1 MVTSQHP
8 NTGTGSNSSNGSSRN
23 KGVGHDKKA
32 FYGLL
37 LLLGLAMVV
46 IFMQQTNLRN
56 LQQNYQNHHHESTS
70 HNTSDASSSA
80 LQRSVQN
87 DTSSGKIVKKK
98 KLPDWRIAMDCSIWD
113 FHCVTTR
120 QKSGVYEAYPFPYT
134 RKYDHEHLFKWE
146 QMDKVPVEWQQELA
160 DINTTLSFPPPRT
173 VEYTYKEQVSESELQ
188 KCLQSAQDLSWK
200 EQIRSLIQG
209 PNKQLDASKNDLN
222 LLAFTISDYKY
233 AKDMMHDFFQM
244 NDNIVGLPGA
254 LFMVAIDHE
263 TLEMACRYNYP
274 VVAWTS
280 AVPRKT
286 IDTEREDLKHSVA
299 NTKFEV
305 SSALV
310 EMDQDFFFY
319 EMDVWFLQ
327 SPMPILALFHDDIL
341 FSSHQYCPKCVNIGV
356 YLVHANAATKEYFKV
371 AIQLAQECP
380 DTHDQFV
387 MAQILHMVNMGE
399 KFGYSNQWK
408 PAPPDY
414 IPKFEHPVK
423 HGFFSSH
430 EIAAAERPYTSQ
442 MAIAIHP
449 LRDAPLKSP
458 HGKKI
463 LAKEMGAWY
472 GFEGPPGALQ
482 AGTAAGYYHRQGR
495 ARRYLMMD
503 GHILNGYSNVINW
516 EFDGNEAGI
525 FKHYAN
531 LFWTVAALVALAR
544 RTGRIWILPPVG
556 EERGIH
562 FLWSLLDLE
571 SVEELG
577 VDYRETTFF
586 NNQKSWIRPH
596 DTPFDTVAR
605 SALGSFDK
613 DQTMFAQYN
622 DVHDDPVTRAW
633 KFGTDQVDSIDAWWA
648 LHTTIPQVDGAE
660 ALLVNTHFLNL
671 FYHRRIEKRLRNG
684 LQNMSPH
691 PSAGRGRAEYDIAG
705 VFSKLRWCPKGKDYF
720 GNIVGAFQASDD
732 CYGRGETIDWVGR
745 L

>member
-8 NTGTGSNSSNGSSRN
+8 NTVGSNGSNGSSRSN
-23 KGVGHDKKA
+23 GVGHDKKA
-32 FYGLL
+32 FYGLM

-46 IFMQQTNLRN
+46 IFMQQTNLKN
-56 LQQNYQNHHHESTS
+56 LQQDHQNHHHESNHKT
-70 HNTSDASSSA
+70 NDASSSP
-80 LQRSVQN
+80 LQQTFQS
-87 DTSSGKIVKKK
+87 DGGSGKHESNHNTNDAFSSPLQQTVQGDSGSGKLVNK
-98 KLPDWRIAMDCSIWD
+98 KLPDWRIAVDCSIWD
-113 FHCVTTR
+113 FHCVTNR

-146 QMDKVPVEWQQELA
+146 QMNKVPVEWQPELA
-160 DINTTLSFPPPRT
+160 NISTTLSFPPPRT
-173 VEYTYKEQVSESELQ
+173 VEYTYKEPVSESELQ

-200 EQIRSLIQG
+200 EQIHSLIHG
-209 PNKQLDASKNDLN
+209 AKKQLDASKNDLN

-280 AVPRKT
+280 AVAPKT
-286 IDTEREDLKHSVA
+286 VDTEQEDLKHSVA

-305 SSALV
+305 S
-310 EMDQDFFFY
+310 
-319 EMDVWFLQ
+319 
-327 SPMPILALFHDDIL
+327 LAL
-341 FSSHQYCPKCVNIGV
+341 YCPKCVNIGV

-371 AIQLAQECP
+371 AIQLAQDCP

-399 KFGYSNQWK
+399 KFGYSKNWK

-414 IPKFEHPVK
+414 IPKFQHPVK

-472 GFEGPPGALQ
+472 GFEGPPGAIQ

-503 GHILNGYSNVINW
+503 GHILNGYSTVINW
-516 EFDGNEAGI
+516 EFDAGEAGI
-525 FKHYAN
+525 NGFFEN
-531 LFWTVAALVALAR
+531 LFWAVATVVALAR
-544 RTGRIWILPPVG
+544 RTGRIWILPPVPA
-556 EERGIH
+556 ERGIH
-562 FLWSLLDLE
+562 FLWSILDLE

-586 NNQKSWIRPH
+586 SNPKSWVHPH

-605 SALGSFDK
+605 TALGRLDK

-633 KFGTDQVDSIDAWWA
+633 RFDTATIDEVASMDAWWA

-660 ALLVNTHFLNL
+660 ALLVNSHF
-671 FYHRRIEKRLRNG
+671 FYVGSHKRIETELRRNG
-684 LQNMSPH
+684 LDSMKPH
-691 PSAGRGRAEYDIAG
+691 SATGRGRAEYDIAG
-705 VFSKLRWCPKGKDYF
+705 VFSKLRWCKDKDF
-720 GNIVGAFQASDD
+720 RFRIIGNFQASDD
-732 CYGRGETIDWVGR
+732 CYGRGERMEWLGR